1 MEVKMN
7 IGDSINIPEDC
18 KAVIKDNKVVFE
30 ELQGVFKDGDILI
43 GTYTKCILIFR
54 EYVSPSKATFYS
66 YYNTLGVGN
75 SNWAADLFRLVT
87 NSEKQAFYKE
97 LAEKGLHW
105 DAEAKKMERYRK
117 RVATGNSYLLIDING
132 KVCESFDL
140 ASNFD
145 NSNFSCGNYYLPS
158 ERKQAEKDAEAI
170 KVIFRRRLEV

>member
-54 EYVSPSKATFYS
+54 EYISPSKATFYS

-75 SNWAADLFRLVT
+75 
-87 NSEKQAFYKE
+87 
-97 LAEKGLHW
+97 
-105 DAEAKKMERYRK
+105 
-117 RVATGNSYLLIDING
+117 
-132 KVCESFDL
+132 
-140 ASNFD
+140 
-145 NSNFSCGNYYLPS
+145 
-158 ERKQAEKDAEAI
+158 
-170 KVIFRRRLEV
+170 